1 MDYTRRYTE
10 LYKLRPRKKGDIL
23 KVGQMSKAGHVFAL
37 IGWEIMYKGKIMK
50 GVLTAPIDG
59 GKIAGYTQNEFL
71 KIKAIQ
77 G

>member
-10 LYKLRPRKKGDIL
+10 LYKLRSKQKGDIL
-23 KVGQMSKAGHVFAL
+23 KVGQMSKAGPVFAL
-37 IGWEIMYKGKIMK
+37 LGWEIFYKGKLMK

-59 GKIAGYTQNEFL
+59 GRIAGYTHNEFL
-71 KIKAIQ
+71 KVKAIH